1 MNKFSLLALCIVLSA
16 CGRSEAPG
24 TADAPAVAA
33 TDSPTLGP
41 LISGKSSWVSGTH
54 AWTDYAYD
62 DRGNSPGASYPGGVY
77 PSDALANAADLIQ
90 LQLGLDGKALKI
102 RAVLETL
109 TDPAVPLLGV
119 GIDTDGDPA
128 TGAATLPGWTA
139 SGTALGLERLLLLS
153 EAGTRVLAWTGSDW
167 TEQARAAARIDTEA
181 NSMDGSVPLEAIG
194 GGSQWRVVGALGL
207 AAQSWAEG
215 VGPILD
221 LAYVRDLSTA
231 SWQSG
236 LQAGILNGS
245 EDAAQAVATLALSDF
260 TRHKT
265 ELARPEAGV
274 KETFLYRSKLKLGEG
289 IGGTDRKYAGP
300 YQPYGAWFPENL
312 PQPPPLIV
320 FMHGALQNHLTG
332 PYGDSGN
339 ILEIGP
345 LSLGPGSMSP
355 AAVIVTPLGR
365 GEAFGWYMGASAQD
379 VLDVTAD
386 AQQRFGTDPDR
397 TVLSGYSLGGVGTF
411 NLAQLYPDRWA
422 GAIDIVGAPDLGIVE
437 LLGIAPPLPYTLE
450 NLRNLP
456 FRMGNARADE
466 LQVIVGVIQSD
477 LAALQLQQL
486 GYDYRYWQF
495 YLREHLTFPVKVLQ
509 CEFEAAIARGR
520 VNNPAQVV
528 YSQQPA
534 LRRVEPES
542 GLSQLNDSAYWMSE
556 LVVRGESFAAGDKG
570 TVDITSLALPG
581 REPQLRSI
589 AGLGEN
595 LTAGRDVCGENPEV
609 RTNDVWTVVGQAW
622 EGFAEQPLSNGMV
635 VKLTRVA
642 SVRLDLA
649 RMGIDPA
656 QAIDIQA
663 SSDGESLLRLATSCA
678 SGGVLEVPLPA
689 GDSTVRVP
697 PSSRCL

>member
-1 MNKFSLLALCIVLSA
+1 MKKLGLFALCVTLIA

-24 TADAPAVAA
+24 TADAPA
-33 TDSPTLGP
+33 TSDSPTLGP

-62 DRGNSPGASYPGGVY
+62 DRGGSPGASYPGGVY
-77 PSDALANAADLIQ
+77 PSDDLANSADLIQ
-90 LQLGLDGKALKI
+90 LQLGLDGKALRI

-109 TDPAVPLLGV
+109 TDPTAPLLGV
-119 GIDTDGDPA
+119 GIDTDGNPA
-128 TGAATLPGWTA
+128 TGAASLPGWNT
-139 SGTALGLERLLLLS
+139 SGAPLGLERLVLVS
-153 EAGTRVLAWTGSDW
+153 EAGTRVLAWNGSEW
-167 TEQARAAARIDTEA
+167 IERVSSPAKIDTET
-181 NSMDGSVPLEAIG
+181 NTLDGAVTLTDIG
-194 GGSQWRVVGALGL
+194 GGNTWRVVGALGL
-207 AAQSWAEG
+207 ASQSWAEG
-215 VGPILD
+215 AGAIYD

-236 LQAGILNGS
+236 LQADILNGD
-245 EDAAQAVATLALSDF
+245 EDAAQAVATIALSDL
-260 TRHKT
+260 RQRRT
-265 ELARPEAGV
+265 ELAQPEAGV
-274 KETFLYRSKLKLGEG
+274 KETFLYRSRLKLGEG
-289 IGGTDRKYAGP
+289 IGGADRKYAGP

-386 AQQRFGTDPDR
+386 AQQRFGGDPDR

-456 FRMGNARADE
+456 FRMGHARADE
-466 LQVIVGVIQSD
+466 LELIVGVIQPD

-495 YLREHLTFPVKVLQ
+495 YLREHLTFPVKALQ

-520 VNNPAQVV
+520 VINPARVV

-534 LRRVEPES
+534 LRRIEPES
-542 GLSQLNDSAYWMSE
+542 GLVQMNDSAYWMSE

-570 TVDITSLALPG
+570 TVDITSLALPD
-581 REPQLRSI
+581 REPQLRNI
-589 AGLGEN
+589 VAIGEN

-642 SVRLDLA
+642 SVRLDLG

-656 QAIDIQA
+656 RAIDIQA
-663 SSDGESLLRLATSCA
+663 SSDGESLLRLGADCFP
-678 SGGVLEVPLPA
+678 GGVLEAPVTP
-689 GDSTVRVP
+689 GESTVRLNPVAGC
-697 PSSRCL
+697 R